1 MSIQEKLRLISNRE
15 WLQNTLEA
23 NGITIAQIARSTGL
37 DYDSV
42 YQYTSGK
49 KKMPKTMQSI
59 LYLFFEHVMSVE
71 VK

>member
-15 WLQNTLEA
+15 WLQNTLTD
-23 NGITIAQIARSTGL
+23 NGITIAQISRSTGL

>member
-15 WLQNTLEA
+15 WLQNTLTD

>member
-1 MSIQEKLRLISNRE
+1 MSIQEKLRLISNHE
-15 WLQNTLEA
+15 WLQNTLDA
-23 NGITIAQIARSTGL
+23 NGITIAQISRSTGL

-59 LYLFFEHVMSVE
+59 LFLFFEHVMSVE